1 MIRHLLSLNDFDA
14 RGIGA
19 FLDLTARCKRGGAA
33 LGRALAGKAVALI
46 FEKSSTRTRLA
57 CEVACGRLGARAVTI
72 AGTDLQ
78 IGRGETLEDSA
89 RVFSRF
95 VDAVCWRTTGHDRLT
110 AFAGAATIPVINTLS
125 DLEHPTQILSDLF
138 TLREHFGRATTWPS
152 VAFIGDGSNN
162 MAHSWLL
169 AAGKLGMDFRVASPA
184 GYPADRAIRARAE
197 RDARASGGR
206 LLFTADPAAAARG
219 ADVLYTDVWVS
230 MGQESGRAER
240 LRQFR
245 PFQIN
250 RKLLALAAK
259 RAVVMHCL
267 PAHRDEEIT
276 HEMMES
282 PRAIVWDQAGNRL
295 PNAMAAL
302 LWCCKGG
309 RAA

>member
-1 MIRHLLSLNDFDA
+1 VTRHLLSINDLSA
-14 RGIGA
+14 KAIGA
-19 FLDLTARCKRGGAA
+19 FLDLTAVCKRRSTT
-33 LGRALAGKAVALI
+33 LTRSLAGKAVALI

-57 CEVACGRLGARAVTI
+57 CEVACARLGARAVTI

-78 IGRGETLEDSA
+78 IGRGETLADSA

-95 VDAVCWRTTGHDRLT
+95 VDAVCWRTTGHDRLEE
-110 AFAGAATIPVINTLS
+110 FAAAASIPVINTLS

-138 TLREHFGRATTWPS
+138 TIREQFKNGKRWPS

-169 AAGKLGMDFRVASPA
+169 AAGKLGMDFRLASPA
-184 GYPADRAIRARAE
+184 GYEADPAIRARAA
-197 RDARASGGR
+197 RDAKASGGR
-206 LLFTADPAAAARG
+206 LLFTPDPAQAAKG

-230 MGQESGRAER
+230 MGQEAGKAER

-245 PFQIN
+245 RFQIN
-250 RKLLALAAK
+250 ADLLAKASR

-276 HEMMES
+276 AGIMES
-282 PRAIVWDQAGNRL
+282 PRAVVWDQAGNRL
-295 PNAMAAL
+295 FNAMAAL
-302 LWCCKGG
+302 LWCVKGG
-309 RAA
+309 RP